1 MTATPTLLDE
11 LQNADMLLIDDLHA
25 WQFDLDPQAA
35 GEQVM
40 LRVECID
47 GRERRVWSFSA
58 AAVVAA
64 RLGEGAWSIV
74 DAAGEHSL
82 VCLGAVVAENDDEPD
97 EADES
102 PAED

>member
-25 WQFDLDPQAA
+25 WQFNLDPQAV

-58 AAVVAA
+58 AAVAAA
-64 RLGEGAWSIV
+64 RPGENTWAIV
-74 DAAGEHSL
+74 DAQGEHQL

-97 EADES
+97 EL
-102 PAED
+102 PAEG